1 MANFLQIGLFFC
13 LCSYYDINA
22 ASHHWTVHLYS
33 KKVQLY
39 NNNVIIYHDVSN
51 HTFLSIWD
59 VTLFIDTQKNSIH
72 GESSTMKA
80 TGIIY
85 VNPVTVVARCYLHL
99 LYPQHISIHSDL
111 HLLTLVIL
119 PIGGMTSP
127 LDGVANNTVK
137 IVIRQWSY
145 AFPIYLQG
153 HIIIFV
159 KYVSTAI
166 CYVPWVWHM
175 DAPTPSH
182 F

>member
-1 MANFLQIGLFFC
+1 MNE
-13 LCSYYDINA
+13 DVINI
-22 ASHHWTVHLYS
+22 
-33 KKVQLY
+33 K
-39 NNNVIIYHDVSN
+39 
-51 HTFLSIWD
+51 
-59 VTLFIDTQKNSIH
+59 
-72 GESSTMKA
+72 
-80 TGIIY
+80 
-85 VNPVTVVARCYLHL
+85 
-99 LYPQHISIHSDL
+99 QHISTHSDL

-175 DAPTPSH
+175 NAPTPSH